1 MSYRSLLINECTV
14 FRYPAGGAIDDYG
27 TPAKDY
33 VGVVVVG
40 DEDEDGE
47 LPCRLMA
54 TSGVELHIGAEVVI
68 ADYKLF
74 LENVEI
80 TEQDRVFVWV
90 KDASGAWDAGR
101 MFEILLVKNIRDSI
115 NGHHKECFLRIVR

>member
-1 MSYRSLLINECTV
+1 MSYLSLLINECTV
-14 FRYPAGGAIDDYG
+14 YRYPAGGAPDVYG
-27 TPAKDY
+27 IPAKNY

-40 DEDEDGE
+40 AEGIE

-54 TSGVELHIGAEVVI
+54 TGGVELHIGAEVVV

-80 TEQDRVFVWV
+80 TEQDRVNVWV
-90 KDASGAWDAGR
+90 KDASGAWDVPGR
-101 MFEILLVKNIRDSI
+101 MFEILLVKNMRDSV
-115 NGHHKECFLRIVR
+115 NGHHKECFLRTVR